1 MNISVMLTEERYQR
15 TIYLNDRPY
24 DVLDIGEG
32 KCSIVIVLDLPEY
45 VANNEAPH
53 VNQRTIIVDVSKIQ
67 NHESLKKWTTEE
79 ILMEDLRLLFDVFWL
94 DDVEVRSEVD
104 SINISKVQNVVKAR
118 NHFRTLLNFE
128 HKA

>member
-1 MNISVMLTEERYQR
+1 
-15 TIYLNDRPY
+15 
-24 DVLDIGEG
+24 
-32 KCSIVIVLDLPEY
+32 
-45 VANNEAPH
+45 
-53 VNQRTIIVDVSKIQ
+53 
-67 NHESLKKWTTEE
+67 
-79 ILMEDLRLLFDVFWL
+79 MEDLRLLFDVFWL